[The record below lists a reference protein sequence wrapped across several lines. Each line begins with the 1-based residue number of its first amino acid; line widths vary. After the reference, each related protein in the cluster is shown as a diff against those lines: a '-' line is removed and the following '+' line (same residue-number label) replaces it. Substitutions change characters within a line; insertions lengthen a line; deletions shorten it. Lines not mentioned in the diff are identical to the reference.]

1 MSCGRVLLYLISTHA
16 YTRTFAARSKSS
28 NFKNNCVVFA
38 RLLRSVRLVSFR
50 LFASTPFLGRF
61 ILFFLGSF
69 YFEFN
74 SKLANG
80 KWNLIKWMSMKK
92 NRKETTRR
100 KMSASFPNRM
110 CNFFWIYANR
120 RWIKKMRE
128 ALLWLV
134 LIEPNSKNTEAN
146 GSRFILLLCSMLW
159 CFMNAK

>member
-1 MSCGRVLLYLISTHA
+1 MLLYLISTHA

-61 ILFFLGSF
+61 ILLFPYHHCLGSF

-80 KWNLIKWMSMKK
+80 KMEFNKV
-92 NRKETTRR
+92 NVHEKESERDDTTQNECE
-100 KMSASFPNRM
+100 FPKSNVY
-110 CNFFWIYANR
+110 FFRIHANR

-146 GSRFILLLCSMLW
+146 GSRFILLLCSML
-159 CFMNAK
+159 